1 MDMPHPGRALGQQR
15 LDVLAIELH
24 HRRVQHDTHGRMAQ
38 RPGHAQA
45 GRRVRH
51 EVRAIVRVHALQAD
65 RHACVG
71 RHLRQP
77 PEELQCARPCLGIG
91 QPRPVAI
98 GRRPEHQ
105 PRRAQPGPHLAHR
118 RQIRQHPLLNVRRAE
133 QVQPLRAIQQRLHA
147 RDLDAP
153 IRPPVAHPAH
163 LGLTHRR
170 HIRKILAGRHI
181 DGIHPQPRQQ
191 PGHRLVPRRIPRQIG
206 QSQPHPLLL
215 NVGAAWD
222 PADPAARRPAGSAP
236 APPA

>member
-1 MDMPHPGRALGQQR
+1 MVQR
-15 LDVLAIELH
+15 L
-24 HRRVQHDTHGRMAQ
+24 
-38 RPGHAQA
+38 GHAQA

-51 EVRAIVRVHALQAD
+51 EVRAIVRMHALQAD

-77 PEELQCARPCLGIG
+77 PKELQRPRPCLGIG

-105 PRRAQPGPHLAHR
+105 PRRTQPGPHPTHR
-118 RQIRQHPLLNVRRAE
+118 CQIGQHPLLNVRRTE

-147 RDLDAP
+147 RDLDAL

-170 HIRKILAGRHI
+170 HIRKILAGRHVN
-181 DGIHPQPRQQ
+181 GIHSQPRQQ
-191 PGHRLVPRRIPRQIG
+191 PSHRLILRRIPRQIG
-206 QSQPHPLLL
+206 QPQPHPLLF
-215 NVGAAWD
+215 NAGAAWD
-222 PADPAARRPAGSAP
+222 PADPAARPPADSAP